1 MDDSIQLMRQIA
13 VKAIVTENFKNQIGG
28 EIRRNLEQLD
38 AELQQLEFRSKRS
51 IADLEKKFGPN
62 LPPEAKT
69 QIETIKNQLETE
81 RARLTQLKNEMLEQ
95 SKTLASLVVDSV
107 VTQFTVENL
116 VEVKVGENIFQR
128 LEGGVIL
135 IKDGVIQE
143 IQV

>member
-1 MDDSIQLMRQIA
+1 MVDSIRLMRQIA
-13 VKAIVTENFKNQIGG
+13 VKVIVTENFKEQVGS

-51 IADLEKKFGPN
+51 ISDIEKKFGSS
-62 LPPEAKT
+62 LPPESKS
-69 QIETIKNQLETE
+69 QIGSIREQLEAERTRLNQLKTE
-81 RARLTQLKNEMLEQ
+81 MQDQNKN
-95 SKTLASLVVDSV
+95 LADLAVDSV

-128 LEGGVIL
+128 LEGGAIIV
-135 IKDGVIQE
+135 KDGIIQE